1 MVICYYVIIHLFCS
15 VECEKLEAKVA
26 ILNEE
31 KSKLQDKLEIA
42 TSGKTVSILIHNL
55 YHLLF

>member
-1 MVICYYVIIHLFCS
+1 MISLYGNIMHLFCL

-26 ILNEE
+26 MLNEE

-42 TSGKTVSILIHNL
+42 TSGRTINILIHNL
-55 YHLLF
+55 YYLLF

>member
-1 MVICYYVIIHLFCS
+1 MVICYYTL
-15 VECEKLEAKVA
+15 VEYEKLEAKVA

-42 TSGKTVSILIHNL
+42 TSGRTISILIHNL
-55 YHLLF
+55 YYLLF

>member
-1 MVICYYVIIHLFCS
+1 MHLFCL

-26 ILNEE
+26 MLNEE

-42 TSGKTVSILIHNL
+42 TSGRTINILIHNL
-55 YHLLF
+55 YYLLF